1 MLVLFVLQSREYGG
15 VMDSSGEVL
24 TGYVKS
30 INLNKRIVIL
40 ENENMKERN
49 IPIQGIRAALVVGDI
64 DEK

>member
-49 IPIQGIRAALVVGDI
+49 IPIQGIRAR
-64 DEK
+64 